1 MSKYKIIF
9 GGEEQDEVFET
20 EESAEEYAAYLCSC
34 ERSGAETL
42 HWHNPGDYEYD
53 EESFENSDYEIVEE
67 DD

>member
-1 MSKYKIIF
+1 MGREWKHR
-9 GGEEQDEVFET
+9 
-20 EESAEEYAAYLCSC
+20 
-34 ERSGAETL
+34 ERSGSETL